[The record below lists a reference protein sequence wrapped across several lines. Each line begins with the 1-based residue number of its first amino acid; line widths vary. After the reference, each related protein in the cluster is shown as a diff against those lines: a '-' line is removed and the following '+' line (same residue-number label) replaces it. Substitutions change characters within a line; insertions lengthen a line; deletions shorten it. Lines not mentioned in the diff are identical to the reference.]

1 MTASLPLREPFFL
14 RGRKSVLQRAV
25 RISLALIVL
34 SIAAGIVAGM
44 ASVLLLRFSHLST
57 SGQQASLLG
66 LFGGTAAAALAT
78 IVGTPYFFW
87 QGRSARGIALRVTW
101 IIALAAGSLV
111 FAGGLIWGLIQ
122 PTQSPGGLPGDMLA
136 FGNLLLWAPVKEL
149 FPLALLWL
157 AWTTAC
163 RGRPRNWLLMTVVS
177 GLSLPVWILAYN
189 VATQATSALHG
200 VVPMTGFPQQLALG
214 ITFRSSITAQFFAL
228 LTIPWGLPF
237 WWPPEETSPAE
248 PTP

>member
-1 MTASLPLREPFFL
+1 MPLELREPFFL

-25 RISLALIVL
+25 RISLTLVVL

-44 ASVLLLRFSHLST
+44 ASVLLVRFSPSNA
-57 SGQQASLLG
+57 SGHQANLLG

-78 IVGTPYFFW
+78 IVGIPYFFW
-87 QGRSARGIALRVTW
+87 LGCSVRGIALRITW
-101 IIALAAGSLV
+101 IIALAAGPLV

-136 FGNLLLWAPVKEL
+136 FGNLLLWAPVKDL
-149 FPLALLWL
+149 FPHALLWL

-177 GLSLPVWILAYN
+177 GLGLPVWILAYN
-189 VATQATSALHG
+189 VAIQATSALHG
-200 VVPMTGFPQQLALG
+200 VFPMTGFPRQLALG
-214 ITFRSSITAQFFAL
+214 IAFRSSITAQFFAL
-228 LTIPWGLPF
+228 LTISWGLPF
-237 WWPPEETSPAE
+237 WWPHEQECPAE